1 MSLLVV
7 GSIGLDEVET
17 PRTKRSDLLGGSAV
31 YFSVAARFFSP
42 VQMVGV
48 VGDDFP
54 AEHRQLLE
62 KRDIDLKGLEVAKGK
77 TFRWSGKYHANMV
90 DRDTL
95 RTDLNVFAQFDP
107 KLPSEYRSAEFVFLA
122 NGHTALQLKVLDILG
137 RRPKFV
143 AADTMDLWIRTT
155 RPELEKLFTRIDALI
170 LNDSEARMLTG
181 EHELLKAGRAIQK
194 MGPATVI
201 LKKGEHGAML
211 LSRDD
216 CFILPAYPLDEVVD
230 PTGAGDSFAGGI
242 MGYLAS
248 ADDLSTD
255 NLRRALLYGTV
266 TASFTCQGF
275 SLDGLLSADRQA
287 VESRCKTF
295 RKMLRLPR

>member
-1 MSLLVV
+1 MGLLVV

-17 PRTKRSDLLGGSAV
+17 PRVKRSDLLGGSAV

-42 VQMVGV
+42 VQIVGV

-54 AEHRQLLE
+54 AEHRRLLE
-62 KRDIDLKGLEVAKGK
+62 TREIDVRGLEVVKGK

-90 DRDTL
+90 DRDTV
-95 RTDLNVFAQFDP
+95 RTDLNVFANFDP
-107 KLPSEYRSAEFVFLA
+107 KLPPEYRTANYLFLA
-122 NGHTALQLKVLDILG
+122 NGETALQLKVLDIMDP
-137 RRPKFV
+137 RPKFV
-143 AADTMDLWIRTT
+143 AADTMDLWIRNT
-155 RPELEKLFTRIDALI
+155 RPDLEKLLRRIDALV

-181 EHELLKAGRAIQK
+181 EHELLKAGRMIQK
-194 MGPATVI
+194 MGPSTVI

-211 LSRDD
+211 LSRND

-242 MGYLAS
+242 MGCLAAS
-248 ADDLSTD
+248 GDLSTD
-255 NLRRALLYGTV
+255 SLRRALLYGTI

-275 SLDGLLSADRQA
+275 SLDGLLNATREAIDT
-287 VESRCKTF
+287 RCASF
-295 RKMLRLPR
+295 RKMLRLPK